1 MWVVYS
7 LDPHTDLKP
16 GDIRRQ
22 LIEHALDP
30 KSWSRELEKR
40 LPKIDPET
48 EAFEGAVLHRLVER
62 GYKVQAKV
70 SVGSY
75 HVPLV
80 VVGGNRRLAVECD
93 GDNFPDQERLRENME
108 RQAILE
114 RLGWK
119 FVRVR
124 GSLFFRDSERALSPV
139 FRRLEELGIR
149 PESSAATAETPAR
162 DRSRLEARVIRQAE
176 ELRRSWT
183 VELDPGTPARN
194 APVKGEQR
202 LVAL

>member
-1 MWVVYS
+1 V
-7 LDPHTDLKP
+7 
-16 GDIRRQ
+16 
-22 LIEHALDP
+22 
-30 KSWSRELEKR
+30 EKR
-40 LPKIDPET
+40 LPKMDPDT

-70 SVGSY
+70 SVGAY
-75 HVPLV
+75 RIALV

-124 GSLFFRDSERALSPV
+124 GSLFFRDPERALAPI

-149 PESSAATAETPAR
+149 PESPAATAETPAR

-176 ELRRSWT
+176 ELRHSWN

-194 APVKGEQR
+194 GAVKSEQR
-202 LVAL
+202 LVAVQQP